1 VYRRLG
7 FTLTER
13 GSHSLGSM
21 NHLAIFGTDYLELI
35 AVPKNAPSNRLDLLK
50 FPLGLNRLVF
60 GREDSAVTYDALG
73 KASVPVE
80 WPRPIAWP
88 APLPRQWPR
97 DARDSYD
104 NARAPEDSSGSVV
117 ISLPS
122 ARYHPRVGQ

>member
-80 WPRPIAWP
+80 LPSPISSTIATL
-88 APLPRQWPR
+88 AAADRVAGAVAKAMAERCPRQLR
-97 DARDSYD
+97 
-104 NARAPEDSSGSVV
+104 
-117 ISLPS
+117 
-122 ARYHPRVGQ
+122 